1 MEKAIELG
9 KVTTLAVCH
18 NCNEL
23 IDFAINK
30 LNDYPL
36 DFLEFQGDT
45 LEVTK
50 TDLSYE

>member
-1 MEKAIELG
+1 MAPALELG
-9 KVTTLAVCH
+9 KVATLAVCH

-23 IDFAINK
+23 IDFVINK

-50 TDLSYE
+50 TDLRY